1 MKDATV
7 RRLNALEQLFG
18 DPTDD
23 FAVDQLADLGEQPVE
38 FPEFPEA
45 AAPLRHEAA

>member
-18 DPTDD
+18 DATDD
-23 FAVDQLADLGEQPVE
+23 FAVDQLDDLGEQPAE
-38 FPEFPEA
+38 FHEFPEA

>member
-18 DPTDD
+18 DATDD
-23 FAVDQLADLGEQPVE
+23 FAVDQLADLGEQPAE
-38 FPEFPEA
+38 FPDA
-45 AAPLRHEAA
+45 AAPVRHEAA